1 MTAILVTGAL
11 LSLAALQQTD
21 TTFAVRPGSRL
32 DLQSMGG
39 EVVVR
44 TWNRDAVRVM
54 ADHGERERVEISLV
68 GQVVKV
74 RSRAWRGPSRSME
87 FQITVPTSMNL
98 EINGT
103 YLEVDIE
110 GVRGEV
116 SAVTVQGDVRLR
128 GGRRLV
134 ALQSVQGDVDAH
146 DVEGRIQVGS
156 VNGDVRLSNAS
167 GQVTAETVN
176 GDITLDG
183 IRSASVA
190 ATTTNGDV
198 RYEGAIENGGRYAFS
213 THNGDL
219 TVSVPAEAS
228 AAVSVSTFN
237 GEFESDFPI
246 TLTETRSGGKRF
258 TFVLGS
264 GSARIELDSF
274 GGTIRLKRPGT
285 VIPRRRR

>member
-1 MTAILVTGAL
+1 MTALLVTGAL

-54 ADHGERERVEISLV
+54 AEHGQRERVEISMM

-74 RSRAWRGPSRSME
+74 RSRGWRGPSRSME
-87 FQITVPTSMNL
+87 FRITVPASMNL

-103 YLEVDIE
+103 YLDVDID
-110 GVRGEV
+110 GVSGEV

-134 ALQSVQGDVDAH
+134 ALQSVQGEVDAR
-146 DVEGRIQVGS
+146 DAEGRIQVGS
-156 VNGDVRLSNAS
+156 VNGGVRLANAS
-167 GQVTAETVN
+167 GEVTAETVN

-190 ATTTNGDV
+190 ASTTNGDV
-198 RYEGAIENGGRYAFS
+198 RYEGTVENGGRYAFN
-213 THNGDL
+213 THSGDL
-219 TVSVPAEAS
+219 TVSVAPEAS
-228 AAVSVSTFN
+228 ATVSVSTFN

-246 TLTETRSGGKRF
+246 TLTETRGGGKRF

-264 GSARIELDSF
+264 GSARIELSSF